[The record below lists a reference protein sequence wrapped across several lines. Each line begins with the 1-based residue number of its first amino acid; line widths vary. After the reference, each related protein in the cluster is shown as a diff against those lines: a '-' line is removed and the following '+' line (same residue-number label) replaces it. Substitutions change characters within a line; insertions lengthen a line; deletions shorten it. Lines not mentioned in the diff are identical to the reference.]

1 MKHLFDNVV
10 VDNVVGL
17 LLPLIIM
24 LSSDCFLFH
33 ISITASTH
41 LDLLQRAF
49 VLIQCI
55 LKSRLAHSV

>member
-10 VDNVVGL
+10 VDSVVGL

-33 ISITASTH
+33 ISITASMLPT
-41 LDLLQRAF
+41 LIYYNVLL
-49 VLIQCI
+49 
-55 LKSRLAHSV
+55 S